1 MENIFTGGFNIWALI
16 KILVSI
22 LLGMY
27 ILFAFV
33 LTRQVKLMTRTL
45 KLGFEA
51 PVKFLAFIHLAFAI
65 LVFFTALTI
74 L

>member
-1 MENIFTGGFNIWALI
+1 MESIITNGSSIWILI
-16 KILVSI
+16 KVLVVV

-33 LTRQVKLMTRTL
+33 LTRQVKLMTKTL

-51 PVKFLAFIHLAFAI
+51 PVKFLAFIHLVFTV
-65 LVFFTALTI
+65 LVFIAALVI

>member
-1 MENIFTGGFNIWALI
+1 MENIFTEGFNIWALI

-51 PVKFLAFIHLAFAI
+51 PVKFLAFIHFAFADNT
-65 LVFFTALTI
+65 LDDA
-74 L
+74 